1 LTASRLGATLR
12 RSMSG
17 SGGGTLRAGDAG
29 RPAGAPEYPLAV
41 PIGFAQGDGLTS
53 SLGREQV
60 RFTTAARLAPG
71 ERLEGR
77 LRLPLPEGAVSLG
90 FVARVVAVAPL
101 AEGSYAVTARFEAL
115 EPVA

>member
-1 LTASRLGATLR
+1 
-12 RSMSG
+12 MSG
-17 SGGGTLRAGDAG
+17 PGAETMRHGDAG
-29 RPAGAPEYPLAV
+29 GPAAAPEHALAV
-41 PIGFAQGDGLTS
+41 PIAFAQGSGLTS

-77 LRLPLPEGAVSLG
+77 LRLPLPEGEVSLG